1 MSWLLASLLSS
12 FFLGC
17 YDLSIKK
24 SVQGNAVLPVL
35 FIANLCS
42 ALVWVALM
50 AGDALLQ
57 QAGGGGEGM
66 PVMLRVDALTF
77 AQHLQL
83 LLKSFIV
90 ACSWI
95 CSYFAVKHLPVSI
108 ASPIRATGPMWT
120 LFGALIVLG
129 ERLSWTEA
137 AGVLITLLSFLG
149 LSFVGAKE
157 GVDFRRN
164 KWIWFLVFGTL
175 LNAVSALYDKF
186 LLGRA
191 GFSTA
196 TVQCWFSIY
205 LAVLFLPLTVAWKMR
220 LWGRNPFFWRWS
232 ILLVSAFLL
241 VADFLY
247 FGALRD
253 EEALISV
260 VSSLRR
266 GSVLVAFGG
275 GLLLFGEKNGWQK
288 FPAILGVLTGIV
300 LTIC

>member
-1 MSWLLASLLSS
+1 MPWLLASLLSS

-35 FIANLCS
+35 FLANLCS
-42 ALVWVALM
+42 ALVWMGMM
-50 AGDALLQ
+50 AG
-57 QAGGGGEGM
+57 EVVWPETM
-66 PVMLRVDALTF
+66 PPMLRVDALGFT
-77 AQHLQL
+77 QHLQL
-83 LLKSFIV
+83 LLKSTIV

-120 LFGALIVLG
+120 LFGALIILG

-137 AGVLITLLSFLG
+137 LGVVITLLSFMG

-186 LLGRA
+186 LLGADGA

-205 LAVLFLPLTVAWKMR
+205 LAGLFFPLALMWKVK
-220 LWGRNPFFWRWS
+220 LWARNPFHWRWS
-232 ILLVSAFLL
+232 ILLVSGFLL

-253 EEALISV
+253 DAALISV

-266 GSVLVAFGG
+266 GSVLVAFAG

-288 FPAILGVLTGIV
+288 FPAILGVLAGII
-300 LTIC
+300 LTVVG